1 MENCTTGDDALQNDI
16 ALFQLIVYIPVFS
29 FGIPLNT
36 IAFWVF
42 CCKLKRWTETRVY
55 MINLMVAD
63 SFLLFSLPFMIYFTK
78 YDHPIGKLCFTIQN
92 IYFTNMPMSIL
103 IITLIAIDRYIAIK
117 FPLKAKILRSP
128 LKSASICGFLWI
140 TLIIYSYLH
149 PKFHERKEQLCFRK
163 QSLQPSYIS
172 LFSIIFGY
180 FIPLGIVIF
189 CSVQVIK
196 CLKKKT
202 ATSPHGTKL
211 IQKAIHIISVN
222 LCVFIVCFSPFYITL
237 LLRFAVDVAGA
248 CSLITEV
255 RASIQICACLA
266 NSNCC
271 LDAFCYYFAAK
282 EFQEF
287 PSLFPTCI
295 SMRCKMN
302 QEQES
307 QPSTDQVM
315 TKTRCTTL

>member
-1 MENCTTGDDALQNDI
+1 NGI
-16 ALFQLIVYIPVFS
+16 VLFQLIIYIPVLFL
-29 FGIPLNT
+29 GIPLNT

-63 SFLLFSLPFMIYFTK
+63 SFLLFALPFLIYFTK
-78 YDHPIGKLCFTIQN
+78 YDHPMDKLCFAVQN

-140 TLIIYSYLH
+140 TLIIYSYFR
-149 PKFHERKEQLCFRK
+149 PNFHARKEKYCLQK
-163 QSLQPSYIS
+163 QSIQPNYST

-180 FIPLGIVIF
+180 FIPLGTVIF

-196 CLKKKT
+196 CLKKKMV
-202 ATSPHGTKL
+202 TSPHETKL
-211 IQKAIHIISVN
+211 IGKAIHIVSVN
-222 LCVFIVCFSPFYITL
+222 LCVFVVCFSPFYITL
-237 LLRFAVDVAGA
+237 LLRFAVDVVGA
-248 CSLITEV
+248 CSLLSEV

-266 NSNCC
+266 NFNCC

-282 EFQEF
+282 EFQE
-287 PSLFPTCI
+287 
-295 SMRCKMN
+295 
-302 QEQES
+302 
-307 QPSTDQVM
+307 
-315 TKTRCTTL
+315 

>member
-1 MENCTTGDDALQNDI
+1 NGV
-16 ALFQLIVYIPVFS
+16 ALFQLIVYIPVLS
-29 FGIPLNT
+29 LGIPLNM
-36 IAFWVF
+36 IAFWIF

-63 SFLLFSLPFMIYFTK
+63 SFLLFSLPFLLYFTK
-78 YDHPIGKLCFTIQN
+78 YDYPTDKLCSIIRN

-140 TLIIYSYLH
+140 ALIIYSFLR
-149 PKFHERKEQLCFRK
+149 PAFQKETEQFCFQK
-163 QSLQPSYIS
+163 QSIEPNYSM

-196 CLKKKT
+196 CLKKKIT
-202 ATSPHGTKL
+202 TSPHETKL
-211 IQKAIHIISVN
+211 IQKAIKIVSVN
-222 LCVFIVCFSPFYITL
+222 LCVFVICFSPFHIAL
-237 LLRFAVDVAGA
+237 LLRFAVDVHRA
-248 CSLITEV
+248 CSLLLEATI
-255 RASIQICACLA
+255 SIKICSCIA

-282 EFQEF
+282 EFPE
-287 PSLFPTCI
+287 
-295 SMRCKMN
+295 
-302 QEQES
+302 
-307 QPSTDQVM
+307 
-315 TKTRCTTL
+315 

>member
-1 MENCTTGDDALQNDI
+1 ILKKGI
-16 ALFQLIVYIPVFS
+16 VLFQLIVYIPVLFL
-29 FGIPLNT
+29 GIPLT
-36 IAFWVF
+36 MISFWVF
-42 CCKLKRWTETRVY
+42 CCKLKKWTETRVY

-63 SFLLFSLPFMIYFTK
+63 SFLLFALPFLIYFNK
-78 YDHPIGKLCFTIQN
+78 YDHPIDNLCIIIQH

-140 TLIIYSYLH
+140 ALIIYSYSCQKLGV
-149 PKFHERKEQLCFRK
+149 RKEQFCLQK
-163 QSLQPSYIS
+163 ESLQPNYSS

-196 CLKKKT
+196 CLKKKM
-202 ATSPHGTKL
+202 ATSFHETKL
-211 IQKAIHIISVN
+211 VQKAIHIISVN
-222 LCVFIVCFSPFYITL
+222 LCVFIVCFSPFYLTL

-248 CSLITEV
+248 CSLLLEV
-255 RASIQICACLA
+255 RASIRICACLA

-271 LDAFCYYFAAK
+271 LDAFCYYFAAR

-287 PSLFPTCI
+287 P
-295 SMRCKMN
+295 
-302 QEQES
+302 
-307 QPSTDQVM
+307 
-315 TKTRCTTL
+315 